1 MEKTLFLTASVG
13 SELSS
18 FFHFMGVWGGG
29 VAEVFLSFTD
39 VKGGVHEAYSN
50 PFVKWFDD

>member
-1 MEKTLFLTASVG
+1 MPGFLIYAVCCEDSQGWKKTLFLTASVG

-29 VAEVFLSFTD
+29 
-39 VKGGVHEAYSN
+39 GGVA
-50 PFVKWFDD
+50 